1 VQAVDHLFE
10 LFHPELRDPVLL
22 AAFAGWNDAAEVA
35 SGTLRYLLRQW
46 HAEPCAEI
54 DPEEFFVFTE
64 TRPQVKIVDSVQRR
78 ITWPQNQFYV
88 ARPPNSPREFLI
100 LVGAEPQLR
109 WKTFTRLILDYAAS
123 CDVKIV
129 LSLGGLLADV
139 LHSRSP
145 VLTGS
150 IAEPTLA
157 RRVTR
162 LGLKGTRYEGPTGI
176 VGVLGAA
183 CRERGILAGSIWG
196 NVPHYISSMSNPDVS
211 IALAR
216 CVGDLFDLVIDLSE
230 LERASVRFNAQV
242 NRAIADDA
250 DAANYIR
257 QLEARETTSTTPL
270 ETTEESSG
278 GATELP
284 SADAL
289 VQDLEEF
296 LRRRGQQSGD

>member
-1 VQAVDHLFE
+1 MDHLFE
-10 LFHPELRDPVLL
+10 LFRPELRDPVLL

-35 SGTLRYLLRQW
+35 SGTLRFLMRQW

-64 TRPQVKIVDSVQRR
+64 TRPQVRIVDSSRR
-78 ITWPQNQFYV
+78 HITWPQNQFFF
-88 ARPPNSPREFLI
+88 ARPPNSPRDFLV

-109 WKTFTRLILDYAAS
+109 WKTFTRLILDYAAANN
-123 CDVKIV
+123 VKLV
-129 LSLGGLLADV
+129 LSLGGLVADV
-139 LHSRSP
+139 LHSRAP

-150 IAEPTLA
+150 VAEPSLA
-157 RRVTR
+157 RRVSR
-162 LGLKGTRYEGPTGI
+162 LGLTGSRYEGPTGI
-176 VGVLGAA
+176 VGVLGAE
-183 CRERGILAGSIWG
+183 CRERGIPSGSIWG

-216 CVGDLFDLVIDLSE
+216 VVGDLFDLALDLSE

-257 QLEARETTSTTPL
+257 QLEARESSSTRSAEP
-270 ETTEESSG
+270 TEEVIGQS
-278 GATELP
+278 TELP

-296 LRRRGQQSGD
+296 LRRRGQPPDA

>member
-1 VQAVDHLFE
+1 MDHLFE
-10 LFHPELRDPVLL
+10 LFRPELRDPVML
-22 AAFAGWNDAAEVA
+22 AAFAGWNDASEVA
-35 SGTLRYLLRQW
+35 TGTLRFLLRQW

-64 TRPQVKIVDSVQRR
+64 TRPQVRIVDSMQRR
-78 ITWPQNQFYV
+78 ITWPQNQFYF
-88 ARPPNSPREFLI
+88 ARPSNSPRDFLV

-109 WKTFTRLILDYAAS
+109 WKTFTRLVLDYAAS
-123 CDVKIV
+123 NNVKLV
-129 LSLGGLLADV
+129 LSLGGLIADV
-139 LHSRSP
+139 LHSRAP

-150 IAEPTLA
+150 IAEQALA
-157 RRVTR
+157 RRVSR
-162 LGLKGTRYEGPTGI
+162 LGLKGSRYEGPTGI
-176 VGVLGAA
+176 VGVLGAE
-183 CRERGILAGSIWG
+183 CRERGIPAGSIWG

-216 CVGDLFDLVIDLSE
+216 CVGDLFDLVLDFGE

-257 QLEARETTSTTPL
+257 QLEARESASPRST
-270 ETTEESSG
+270 ETTDETG
-278 GATELP
+278 PQPTELP

-296 LRRRGQQSGD
+296 LRRRGQPPGE